1 MALVSVGAG
10 FGAVGNRTYRME
22 VIEMPLLP
30 VDWLRAL
37 SRSHRNQVKRFRVQV
52 TRFQCLKLLISMSI
66 WAREYQP
73 IY

>member
-30 VDWLRAL
+30 VDWLRGLCDYLVGWEVA
-37 SRSHRNQVKRFRVQV
+37 SAIVMDSDSGVAGVRR
-52 TRFQCLKLLISMSI
+52 
-66 WAREYQP
+66 
-73 IY
+73 

>member
-30 VDWLRAL
+30 VDWLRELCRARIGIKL
-37 SRSHRNQVKRFRVQV
+37 SVLGCKSRGFNVLN
-52 TRFQCLKLLISMSI
+52 C
-66 WAREYQP
+66 
-73 IY
+73 